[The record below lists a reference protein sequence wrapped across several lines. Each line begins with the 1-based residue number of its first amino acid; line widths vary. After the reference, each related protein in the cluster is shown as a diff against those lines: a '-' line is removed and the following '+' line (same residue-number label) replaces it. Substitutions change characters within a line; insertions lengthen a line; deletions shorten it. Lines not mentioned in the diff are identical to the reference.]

1 MAFAPG
7 LRVWF
12 VLCGRVL
19 ASLVLRSVVRYRGR
33 IFSAFK
39 QGDSMP
45 HGTLAIYMYYDKTM
59 APMGFTSSPGGR
71 GRQFGQDL
79 GPGSGQW
86 PPAPR
91 RDKDMVNG
99 FGGGPAAARQL
110 NAHGQG
116 HVQQRSRPLALV
128 YL

>member
-79 GPGSGQW
+79 GPGLGHGT
-86 PPAPR
+86 PPPGDTKMWSLTLVLVRPPR
-91 RDKDMVNG
+91 GNLIQIGLGLLQR
-99 FGGGPAAARQL
+99 
-110 NAHGQG
+110 
-116 HVQQRSRPLALV
+116 RSRPLALV